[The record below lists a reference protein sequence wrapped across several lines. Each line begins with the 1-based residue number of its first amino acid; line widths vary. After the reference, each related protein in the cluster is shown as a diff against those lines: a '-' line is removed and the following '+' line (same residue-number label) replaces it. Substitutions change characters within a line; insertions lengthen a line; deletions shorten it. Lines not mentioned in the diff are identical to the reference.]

1 MEDVVDAC
9 DPRIPFS
16 VEGDPDLEL
25 RLAPGALKRVLTN
38 LISNAQQHGDQV
50 RVRLAGTEIH
60 VTDSGPGIPDEFKE
74 QVFQP
79 FFRLDSSRSSVTGGS
94 GLGLAIV
101 KQLCLAHGWRVR
113 IEDPPGGG
121 TDVIVSLV

>member
-1 MEDVVDAC
+1 V
-9 DPRIPFS
+9 S
-16 VEGDPDLEL
+16 VHLDGSEVHVLDQ
-25 RLAPGALKRVLTN
+25 GA
-38 LISNAQQHGDQV
+38 
-50 RVRLAGTEIH
+50 
-60 VTDSGPGIPDEFKE
+60 GIPDEYKE

-101 KQLCLAHGWRVR
+101 MQLCQAHGWRVR

-121 TDVIVSLV
+121 TDVVVSLNPQVSPDIAVAQA

>member
-1 MEDVVDAC
+1 MVRE
-9 DPRIPFS
+9 IN
-16 VEGDPDLEL
+16 DL
-25 RLAPGALKRVLTN
+25 PN
-38 LISNAQQHGDQV
+38 
-50 RVRLAGTEIH
+50 
-60 VTDSGPGIPDEFKE
+60 KE

-101 KQLCLAHGWRVR
+101 MQLCQAHGWRVR

-121 TDVIVSLV
+121 TDVVVSLDPQASEEASAAEV